1 MQKTAADKSAG
12 WRARIGVIVPVSNT
26 MNEVEFNRM
35 APEGVTIHCTREP
48 LHKNPGADDFRAML
62 EDAAK
67 SAEALAACKVD
78 VIAYGC
84 TANSMACPADRLL
97 GTMEKAGRT
106 RSVTTAGAILAAL
119 KALGVRRIAMAT
131 PYTQATNDHEVEF
144 LHEHGI
150 EVVANAGLGLNV
162 DLAGIQKISR
172 VPPDQVIAH
181 ARSVDRKEA
190 EAVLIC
196 CTDFGA
202 LPVVETL
209 ENELGKP
216 VLTSNTATFW
226 AALRAAGVNDKI
238 EGCGRLL
245 ARH

>member
-1 MQKTAADKSAG
+1 MQDGAADRNAS

-35 APEGVTIHCTREP
+35 APSGVTVHCTREP
-48 LHKNPGADDFRAML
+48 LHKDPGADDFRAML
-62 EDAAK
+62 HDAAR

-97 GTMEKAGRT
+97 GTMEKAGGT

-150 EVVANAGLGLNV
+150 EVVAHAGLGLNV

-172 VPPDQVIAH
+172 VPPEAVLTH

-190 EAVLIC
+190 DALLIC

-202 LPVVETL
+202 LPVVDRL
-209 ENELGKP
+209 EKELGKP
-216 VLTSNTATFW
+216 VITSNTATFW
-226 AALRAAGVNDKI
+226 AALRTAGVKDKVP
-238 EGCGRLL
+238 GCGRLL
-245 ARH
+245 AEH